1 MSVEPHPD
9 DAERPEPRDQAYE
22 FPPEPPEVVSVKVAL
37 VTPSASIEAEDGLID
52 ADKAALTVTVAVFE
66 VAVPPLESVTVTETE
81 SVPTV
86 VDVTMHVVLEEVHPE
101 LTVRPELKDQE

>member
-52 ADKAALTVTVAVFE
+52 ADKAALTVTVVGIR
-66 VAVPPLESVTVTETE
+66 SSRTTVG
-81 SVPTV
+81 
-86 VDVTMHVVLEEVHPE
+86 
-101 LTVRPELKDQE
+101 VRHSH